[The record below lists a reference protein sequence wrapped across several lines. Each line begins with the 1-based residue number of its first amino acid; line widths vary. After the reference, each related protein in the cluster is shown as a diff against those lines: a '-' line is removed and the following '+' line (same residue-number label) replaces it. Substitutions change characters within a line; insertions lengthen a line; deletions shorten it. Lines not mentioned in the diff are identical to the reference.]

1 MKPHTLATVGLRI
14 LAVYLVSQSF
24 LYLAS
29 VATRVLGN
37 ATGLSH
43 APALVWAY
51 AWVLAPLVVGLC
63 LWLAA
68 PQLARWATRRLRP
81 EPLACIDEGVLAHT
95 AYAVA
100 GVLIFA
106 TAVPYVIMEAFR
118 IWQAHR
124 IADGY
129 EAPAIAY
136 LVAHLG
142 QMVLGTWLALGARGL
157 ARLLHAL
164 RYAGS
169 SGKPSWVTTR
179 PFWSFW

>member
-24 LYLAS
+24 LDIAS

-37 ATGLSH
+37 STDLSH

-51 AWVLAPLVVGLC
+51 TWVLAPLVIGVG
-63 LWLAA
+63 LWLAG

-95 AYAVA
+95 AFAVA

-106 TAVPYVIMEAFR
+106 TAVPYVIMEALR
-118 IWQAHR
+118 IWQSHQ
-124 IADGY
+124 IPDGY
-129 EAPAIAY
+129 DAPNIAY

-157 ARLLHAL
+157 ARLLHVL

-169 SGKPSWVTTR
+169 SGEPS
-179 PFWSFW
+179 